1 MVVPKPA
8 ATRAQRRLAFDL
20 ASGTGLPVLTVS
32 NADELRIGTS
42 RVERL
47 RDIEPE
53 DLLGREPVVPEEAG
67 IA

>member
-1 MVVPKPA
+1 MP
-8 ATRAQRRLAFDL
+8 
-20 ASGTGLPVLTVS
+20 TVS